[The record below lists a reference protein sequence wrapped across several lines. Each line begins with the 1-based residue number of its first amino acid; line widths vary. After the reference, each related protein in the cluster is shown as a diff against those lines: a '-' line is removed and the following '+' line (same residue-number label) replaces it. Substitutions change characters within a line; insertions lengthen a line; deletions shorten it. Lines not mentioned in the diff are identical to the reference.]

1 MTYDLATLTRPERVR
16 HLVDPPMLPDEPM
29 METRQ
34 ERRRR
39 QTREAARRRAKA
51 RAVQMIY

>member
-16 HLVDPPMLPDEPM
+16 NIVDPPMMPDEFLH
-29 METRQ
+29 ETKQ

-39 QTREAARRRAKA
+39 QMREAARRRARA
-51 RAVQMIY
+51 RAVQIIY

>member
-16 HLVDPPMLPDEPM
+16 NIVDPPMLPDEPM
-29 METRQ
+29 LETKQ

>member
-16 HLVDPPMLPDEPM
+16 HLVDPPMLPDEMM
-29 METRQ
+29 METPK
-34 ERRRR
+34 ERK
-39 QTREAARRRAKA
+39 ARKDRAWRIARKRA